1 MFNKFRVTATFER
14 INFLSNE
21 LETVEGSFSHSFDHL
36 SEALIWKTGLA
47 ATCPEY
53 RILIT
58 DPDGYA
64 VAEATQAAFRLNF

>member
-14 INFLSNE
+14 DGEWIE
-21 LETVEGSFSHSFDHL
+21 LPFSHSFDHL

-47 ATCPEY
+47 AIYPED
-53 RILIT
+53 RITIT

-64 VAEATQAAFRLNF
+64 VAEATQAAFRLNM